1 MRVVSVL
8 GATAILLT
16 FGGVAAK
23 ADNPN
28 VPRWSP
34 YAIMGYDQSTS
45 VNSQSTSPSTS
56 QDTMQEGRAADVA
69 TSPDGPGGP
78 PNYARVRHHRTRP
91 YQDNMQ

>member
-1 MRVVSVL
+1 MRAVLVL
-8 GATAILLT
+8 GATVILLT

-45 VNSQSTSPSTS
+45 ANSQNTSPTA
-56 QDTMQEGRAADVA
+56 MQEGRAADVA
-69 TSPDGPGGP
+69 TSPNGPGGP
-78 PNYARVRHHRTRP
+78 PNYSRIRHRRAP
-91 YQDNMQ
+91 ERQDDMQ